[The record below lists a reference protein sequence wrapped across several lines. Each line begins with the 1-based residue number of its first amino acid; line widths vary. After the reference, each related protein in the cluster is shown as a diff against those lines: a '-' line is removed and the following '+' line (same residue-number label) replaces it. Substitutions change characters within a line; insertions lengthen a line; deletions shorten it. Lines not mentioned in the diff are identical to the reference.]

1 MLTARPG
8 SHHDVPV
15 TAPGKPDL
23 IIVGAGIVGLAHA
36 YEAHRRG
43 LSVTVLERD
52 ERAVGA
58 SVRNFGHVCMT
69 GQDGQALEYAR
80 EARERWLR
88 LSEAVGFAAE
98 QHGTVVVARTTD
110 ELAVLEEFAEHR
122 GRDEVAPLT
131 AHQVEQR
138 LGWLPPGTIG
148 GSWLTRDLR
157 VDPRAAVPAIA
168 GWLQEQGVDI
178 RFGVNVGHIAG
189 GAVLTSAGTF
199 EAPQVIYC
207 VGHDVDRLFPT
218 IGERY
223 QIRRC
228 RLQMFEVAPPVSDP
242 IGPAVLTGTSLL
254 RYGGFAGMPS
264 AERVRTALTADQPEL
279 LEIGLN
285 LMLTQ
290 RPDGSMVLGDSHH
303 YERTNPPF
311 DDESVAAILL
321 REGERLF
328 GQPISVRKRWRGV
341 YASSS
346 LTDFVIDSADA
357 RTHVVSVT
365 SGIGMTTALGLA
377 PAALDTIL
385 G

>member
-1 MLTARPG
+1 LLTPRDA
-8 SHHDVPV
+8 SDEHVPV
-15 TAPGKPDL
+15 TAPGNPDL

-43 LSVTVLERD
+43 LSVMVLERD

-58 SVRNFGHVCMT
+58 SVRNFGHVCTT
-69 GQDGQALEYAR
+69 GQSGQGLEYAR
-80 EARERWLR
+80 EARERWLH
-88 LSEAVGFAAE
+88 LSEVVGFPIE
-98 QHGTVVVARTTD
+98 QQGTVVVARTTD
-110 ELAVLEEFAEHR
+110 ELAVLEEFAGHR
-122 GRDEVAPLT
+122 APDEVAALSPQQL
-131 AHQVEQR
+131 EQR
-138 LGWLPPGTIG
+138 LGWLPPGTVG
-148 GSWLTRDLR
+148 GSLMTRDLR

-168 GWLQEQGVDI
+168 AWLQEQGVDI
-178 RFGVNVGHIAG
+178 RFGVNVGHIADG
-189 GAVLTSAGTF
+189 TVLTSVGSFGASH
-199 EAPQVIYC
+199 VVHC
-207 VGHDVDRLFPT
+207 VGHDVDRLFPA
-218 IGERY
+218 IGARY
-223 QIRRC
+223 QIQRC
-228 RLQMFEVAPPVSDP
+228 RLQMFEVAPPVGDP

-264 AERVRTALTADQPEL
+264 ARRVQGAFSDEQPEL

-285 LMLTQ
+285 LMVTQ

-311 DDESVAAILL
+311 DDESVATILL

-328 GQPISVRKRWRGV
+328 GQPITVRKRWRGV

-346 LTDFVIDSADA
+346 LTDFVIESADA

-365 SGIGMTTALGLA
+365 SGIGMTTGLGLA
-377 PAALDTIL
+377 PAALDRIL

>member
-1 MLTARPG
+1 MTTPG
-8 SHHDVPV
+8 N
-15 TAPGKPDL
+15 PDL

-43 LSVTVLERD
+43 MKVMVLERD

-58 SVRNFGHVCMT
+58 SVRNFGHVCTT
-69 GQDGQALEYAR
+69 GQSGQGLEYAR
-80 EARERWLR
+80 EARERWLG
-88 LSEAVGFAAE
+88 LSDPAGFAVV
-98 QHGTVVVARTTD
+98 QQGTVVVARTSD
-110 ELAVLEEFAEHR
+110 ELAVLEEFADVR
-122 GRDEVAPLT
+122 GRDEATPLSL
-131 AHQVEQR
+131 AQVEQR
-138 LGWLPPGTIG
+138 IGWLPPGTVG
-148 GSWLTRDLR
+148 GAHLPLDLR
-157 VDPRAAVPAIA
+157 VDPRAAVPALA
-168 GWLQEQGVDI
+168 AWLQSQGVEI
-178 RFGVNVGHIAG
+178 RFGVNAGQIADG
-189 GAVLTSAGTF
+189 TVLTSVGTF
-199 EAPQVIYC
+199 EAPLIIHC

-218 IGERY
+218 IAEKY

-228 RLQMFEVAPPVSDP
+228 RLQMFEVAPPVAEP

-254 RYGGFAGMPS
+254 RYGGFTGMPS
-264 AERVRTALTADQPEL
+264 AEQVRAAFTNDQPEL

-290 RPDGSMVLGDSHH
+290 RPDGSVVLGDSHH

-311 DDESVAAILL
+311 DDESVASILL

-328 GQPISVRKRWRGV
+328 GRPITVRKRWRGV
-341 YASSS
+341 YASSN
-346 LTDFVIDSADA
+346 LTDFLVEPVDA

-377 PAALDTIL
+377 PAALDRIL

>member
-1 MLTARPG
+1 MTPRVAG
-8 SHHDVPV
+8 NQHVPV
-15 TAPGKPDL
+15 TAAGTPDL

-58 SVRNFGHVCMT
+58 SVRNFGHVCTT
-69 GQDGQALEYAR
+69 GQSGRGLEYAR

-88 LSEAVGFAAE
+88 LAEVVGFGVE
-98 QHGTVVVARTTD
+98 QHGTVVVARTAD
-110 ELAVLEEFAEHR
+110 ELAVLEEFAADR
-122 GRDEVAPLT
+122 GPDEVAPLT
-131 AHQVEQR
+131 IHQLQQR
-138 LGWLPPGTIG
+138 LGWLPPGTVG
-148 GSWLTRDLR
+148 GSLMTRDLR

-168 GWLQEQGVDI
+168 GWLQDRGVDL
-178 RFGVNVGHIAG
+178 RFGVHVGQIADG
-189 GAVLTSAGTF
+189 TVQTSAGTF
-199 EAPQVIYC
+199 HAPQVIHC
-207 VGHDVDRLFPT
+207 VGHDVDRLFPV
-218 IGERY
+218 IADRY

-228 RLQMFEVAPPVSDP
+228 RLQMFEVAPPVAEP
-242 IGPAVLTGTSLL
+242 VGPAILTGTSLL
-254 RYGGFAGMPS
+254 RYGGFAAMPS
-264 AERVRTALTADQPEL
+264 AERVRAALTDDQPEL

-311 DDESVAAILL
+311 DDESVATILL

-328 GQPISVRKRWRGV
+328 GQPTTVRKRWRGV

-346 LTDFVIDSADA
+346 LTDFVIEPADA

-377 PAALDTIL
+377 PVALDQIL
-385 G
+385 A